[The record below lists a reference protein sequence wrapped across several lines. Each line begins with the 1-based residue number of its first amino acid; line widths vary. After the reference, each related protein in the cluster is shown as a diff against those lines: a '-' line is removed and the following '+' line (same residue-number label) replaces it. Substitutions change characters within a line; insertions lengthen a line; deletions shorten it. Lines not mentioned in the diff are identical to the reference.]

1 MPAAEVKC
9 PSCPMCGTPAAFIA
23 PGMAQTF
30 CVNEACNVLM
40 WSPWDTAAVNLADMG
55 EARVVESRPHA
66 EWP

>member
-1 MPAAEVKC
+1 
-9 PSCPMCGTPAAFIA
+9 MCGTPAAFIA